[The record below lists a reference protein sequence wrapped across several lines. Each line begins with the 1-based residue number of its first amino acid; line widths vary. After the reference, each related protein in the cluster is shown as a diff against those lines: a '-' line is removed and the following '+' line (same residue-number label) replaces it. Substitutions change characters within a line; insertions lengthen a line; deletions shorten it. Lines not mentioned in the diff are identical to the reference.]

1 MPDAASLEEGRLA
14 WLRLA
19 RSEGVGPVTFARLI
33 ETYAD
38 PARALAAL
46 PELAR
51 KGGRRAPLKIFP
63 ADDGAR
69 ELEAAARI
77 GARLLIW
84 TDPDFPAL
92 LRAVD
97 PAPPL
102 IYALGGPAILA
113 RRSVAIVG
121 ARNASAGGRKLA
133 EDIAAGLGAAGL
145 TIVSGLAR
153 GIDTAAHAGAIAT
166 GTAAVLAGG
175 VDNIYPPENAKLHA
189 RIAAEG
195 VIVSEM
201 PPGASP
207 QAAHFPRRNRI
218 ISGLS
223 LGTVVVEAAIGSGS
237 LITARQA
244 VEQNREVFA
253 VPGSPIDPRA
263 RGCNDLIRQGA
274 TLTESAADVLQA
286 LQAMRP
292 LALRE
297 PDTAPYRPPAEDAVD
312 AARPDVLELL
322 GPTPIGLDELIRRAA
337 LPAQIVLAILLELEL
352 AGRLHRSPGQHVALI

>member
-1 MPDAASLEEGRLA
+1 MPDTERLA

-19 RSEGVGPVTFARLI
+19 RSEGIGPVTFARLI
-33 ETYAD
+33 ATYAD
-38 PARALAAL
+38 PARALAAV
-46 PELAR
+46 PDLAR
-51 KGGRRAPLKIFP
+51 NGGRRSPLKLCP
-63 ADDGAR
+63 ADDAAR
-69 ELEAAARI
+69 EMDAANRI

-102 IYALGGPAILA
+102 IYVLGDPAILA
-113 RRSVAIVG
+113 RRAIAIVG

-133 EDIAAGLGAAGL
+133 EDIAAGLGSAGL

-153 GIDTAAHAGAIAT
+153 GIDTAAHAGSIAT

-175 VDNIYPPENAKLHA
+175 VDNIYPPENARLHA
-189 RIAAEG
+189 RIVAEG

-201 PPGASP
+201 PPGTTP

-218 ISGLS
+218 ISGLA

-244 VEQNREVFA
+244 LEQNREVFA

-274 TLTESAADVLQA
+274 ILTESADDVLQA
-286 LQAMRP
+286 LQTMRP
-292 LALRE
+292 LTLRE
-297 PDTAPYRPPAEDAVD
+297 PETATYQPPAEDAID
-312 AARPDVLELL
+312 AARPAILELL
-322 GPTPIGLDELIRRAA
+322 GPTPIELDELIRRSG
-337 LPAQIVLAILLELEL
+337 LSAQIVLSILLELEL

>member
-1 MPDAASLEEGRLA
+1 VTDDEARLA

-19 RSEGVGPVTFARLI
+19 RSDGIGPVTFARLI
-33 ETYAD
+33 EAYGT
-38 PARALAAL
+38 PQRALSAI

-51 KGGRRAPLKIFP
+51 KGGRRTPLRLPP
-63 ADDGAR
+63 AGDATR
-69 ELEAAARI
+69 ELDAATKL

-84 TDPDFPAL
+84 DDQDFPPL

-102 IYALGGPAILA
+102 IYALGNVEMLS
-113 RRSVAIVG
+113 RRAVAIVG

-133 EDIAAGLGAAGL
+133 EDIAAGLGTAGVF
-145 TIVSGLAR
+145 IVSGLAR
-153 GIDTAAHAGAIAT
+153 GIDTAAHIGAAAT

-175 VDNIYPPENAKLHA
+175 VDNVYPPENAKLHA

-201 PPGASP
+201 PPGTTP
-207 QAAHFPRRNRI
+207 QAQHFPRRNRI
-218 ISGLS
+218 ISGLA

-237 LITARQA
+237 LITARYA

-253 VPGSPIDPRA
+253 VPGSPIDPRS

-274 TLTESAADVLQA
+274 MLTESADDVLNTLA
-286 LQAMRP
+286 AMP
-292 LALRE
+292 HTFRE
-297 PDTAPYRPPAEDAVD
+297 PERPAFVPPREDTID
-312 AARPDVLELL
+312 AARPIVLELL
-322 GPTPIGLDELIRRAA
+322 GPTPVAIDELIRRSA
-337 LPAQIVLAILLELEL
+337 LPAAAVMSILLELEL
-352 AGRLHRSPGQHVALI
+352 AGRLHRSAGQLVALL

>member
-1 MPDAASLEEGRLA
+1 MTDVSRLA

-19 RSEGVGPVTFARLI
+19 RSEGIGPVTFARLI
-33 ETYAD
+33 ETYRD
-38 PARALAAL
+38 PDRALAAV
-46 PELAR
+46 PDLAR
-51 KGGRRAPLKIFP
+51 RGGRRTPLKL
-63 ADDGAR
+63 ASAEDAAR
-69 ELEAAARI
+69 ELDAAQKI

-84 TDPDFPAL
+84 TDADFPPL

-102 IYALGGPAILA
+102 IYTLGNASLLS
-113 RRSVAIVG
+113 RRAVAIVG

-133 EDIAAGLGAAGL
+133 EDIAAGLGASG
-145 TIVSGLAR
+145 IFVVSGLAR
-153 GIDTAAHAGAIAT
+153 GIDTAAHIGAVAT

-201 PPGASP
+201 PPGTTP
-207 QAAHFPRRNRI
+207 QAQHFPRRNRI

-237 LITARQA
+237 LITARYA
-244 VEQNREVFA
+244 LEQNREVFA
-253 VPGSPIDPRA
+253 VPGSPIDPRS

-274 TLTESAADVLQA
+274 TLTESADDVLNA
-286 LQAMRP
+286 LQGLRQ
-292 LALRE
+292 LTLRE
-297 PDTAPYRPPAEDAVD
+297 DEAAPLGPPADADID
-312 AARPDVLELL
+312 AARPAILELL
-322 GPTPIGLDELIRRAA
+322 GPTPVALDEIIRRAG
-337 LPAQIVLAILLELEL
+337 LPVPTVLAVLLELEL
-352 AGRLHRSPGQHVALI
+352 GGRLHRGPGQTVALL

>member
-1 MPDAASLEEGRLA
+1 MPEATRLA

-33 ETYAD
+33 ETYGE
-38 PARALAAL
+38 PGRALAAL
-46 PELAR
+46 PDLAR
-51 KGGRRAPLKIFP
+51 KGGRRAPLKLFP
-63 ADDGAR
+63 ADDAAR
-69 ELEAAARI
+69 EHDAAARI

-84 TDPDFPAL
+84 SDPDFPAL

-102 IYALGGPAILA
+102 IYVLGDPALLA
-113 RRSVAIVG
+113 RRAIAIVG

-133 EDIAAGLGAAGL
+133 EDLAAGLGAAGL
-145 TIVSGLAR
+145 TVVSGLAR
-153 GIDTAAHAGAIAT
+153 GIDTAAHTGALAT

-175 VDNIYPPENAKLHA
+175 VDNIYPPENARLHA

-195 VIVSEM
+195 VVVSEM
-201 PPGASP
+201 PPGTTP

-244 VEQNREVFA
+244 LEQNREVFA

-274 TLTESAADVLQA
+274 ILTESADDVLHA
-286 LQAMRP
+286 LQTVRP
-292 LALRE
+292 LTLRE
-297 PDTAPYRPPAEDAVD
+297 PEAASYQPPAEDAVD
-312 AARPDVLELL
+312 AARPAIIELL
-322 GPTPIGLDELIRRAA
+322 GPTPVGLDELIRRSNH
-337 LPAQIVLAILLELEL
+337 PAPIVLAVLLELEL
-352 AGRLHRSPGQHVALI
+352 AGRLHRSPGQHVALL

>member
-1 MPDAASLEEGRLA
+1 MSDAARLA

-33 ETYAD
+33 ETYREAG
-38 PARALAAL
+38 RALAAL
-46 PELAR
+46 PGLAR
-51 KGGRRAPLKIFP
+51 KGGRRAPLRLFDA
-63 ADDGAR
+63 ADAER
-69 ELEAAARI
+69 ELENAAKV

-84 TDPDFPAL
+84 DDPAFPAL

-102 IYALGGPAILA
+102 IYVLGDPAILA
-113 RRSVAIVG
+113 RRTVAIVG

-133 EDIAAGLGAAGL
+133 EDIAAGLGAAGV
-145 TIVSGLAR
+145 TVVSGLAR
-153 GIDTAAHAGAIAT
+153 GIDTAAHIGAIAT

-175 VDNIYPPENAKLHA
+175 VDNVYPPENAKLHA

-195 VIVSEM
+195 AIVSEM
-201 PPGASP
+201 PPGTTP

-244 VEQNREVFA
+244 LEQSREIFA

-274 TLTESAADVLQA
+274 ILTESADDVLQA
-286 LQAMRP
+286 LQAARP
-292 LALRE
+292 FALRE
-297 PDTAPYRPPAEDAVD
+297 PEPAAYQPPAEDDVD
-312 AARPDVLELL
+312 AARPAVLELL
-322 GPTPIGLDELIRRAA
+322 GPTPVGLDELIRRSGLAA
-337 LPAQIVLAILLELEL
+337 PLVLCVLLELEL